1 MKRRMKPMILIL
13 MKPMKMIPKKVT
25 MTRVEKPKVFH
36 RDFLGAH
43 RYTTRGCTE
52 RPAGGVLR
60 IAVVCRGQPRGDIMF
75 PLRCIRTYP
84 YVYFALG
91 KVLKSR
97 ASPGE
102 KSVCRSCQLWEPM
115 KERWQSGG

>member
-1 MKRRMKPMILIL
+1 MILIL
-13 MKPMKMIPKKVT
+13 MKSEKMSQLRT
-25 MTRVEKPKVFH
+25 AERSATERSVFH

-43 RYTTRGCTE
+43 RYTTVGGTA

-60 IAVVCRGQPRGDIMF
+60 TAGVCRGQPKGDATL

-84 YVYFALG
+84 CVYFPLG
-91 KVLKSR
+91 EPLKSR

-102 KSVCRSCQLWEPM
+102 KSFSRSRQLRAVAKVRCRYGC
-115 KERWQSGG
+115 